1 MKILFTSA
9 GDTDP
14 VRGYHDGAMLHILRH
29 YGADKVIVFLTQDM
43 ENKENTMNCYTRGI
57 QSLLPTCP
65 ITYIRSGITEP
76 QNYEKLVQIQTE
88 FDKVYNQYTDAEW
101 LLNISSGTPQIKSVM
116 SLLALDCPKAKAIQV
131 NSPEKRSNR
140 KNHPCKTVDELVE
153 MLEVNEDNDP
163 QSPNRC
169 SEQPLLLLK
178 RHGLLLQ
185 IESLVHHY
193 EYDGA
198 FQLVRQNKT
207 LFSEETIH
215 LLQHAIYRSNLR
227 WRDANKVVAYY
238 KQQPLMQHPSDFSE
252 YFQVMELRQKK
263 KQLPDFIVKLSPI
276 LMRLGSQYLS
286 QIPGFQ
292 LDNCGR
298 KNYKNKDNY
307 FFFIDRAE
315 MQKHYP
321 RLLAYMESQ
330 LKNGLRDGPLYF
342 NTIVFIC
349 QYYKETQLRDDTKH
363 AEITDIFI
371 CLRSIEEK
379 IRNPLAHTITNITE
393 DKLQEITAVGIQKGM
408 RSPDI
413 LRLLHQAIRRIQG
426 KDIPWSYDY
435 LNTCIIDSLHRM

>member
-1 MKILFTSA
+1 MRILFTPA

-29 YGADKVIVFLTQDM
+29 YGADRVIVFLTQDM
-43 ENKENTMNCYTRGI
+43 ENKEDTMNCYTRGI
-57 QSLLPTCP
+57 QSLLPKCP

-88 FDKVYNQYTDAEW
+88 FDKAYNQYTDAEW

-116 SLLALDCPKAKAIQV
+116 SFLALDYPKAKAIQV
-131 NSPEKRSNR
+131 DSPEKSSNR

-153 MLEVNEDNDP
+153 MLDVNEDNDS
-163 QSPNRC
+163 QASNRC
-169 SEQPLLLLK
+169 SEPPLLLLK
-178 RHGLLLQ
+178 RHGLRLQ
-185 IESLVHHY
+185 IESLVYNY

-215 LLQHAIYRSNLR
+215 LLQHAVYRSNLR
-227 WRDANKVVAYY
+227 WHDANKVVAQY

-276 LMRLGSQYLS
+276 LMGLGFQYLS

-298 KNYKNKDNY
+298 QNYRNKDSNS
-307 FFFIDRAE
+307 FFIRRAK
-315 MQKHYP
+315 MQENYP
-321 RLLAYMESQ
+321 RLLAYIENE
-330 LKNGLRDGPLYF
+330 LKNRLRDGPLYF

-349 QYYKETQLRDDTKH
+349 QYYKETQLHDDKKH
-363 AEITDIFI
+363 AEITNIFV

-393 DKLQEITAVGIQKGM
+393 DKLQEITATGTQKGM
-408 RSPDI
+408 RSTDI
-413 LRLLHQAIRRIQG
+413 LCLLHQAIRRIQG

-435 LNTCIIDSLHRM
+435 LNTCIIDSLNKM